1 MNELISIG
9 NISLQP
15 VSGEILA
22 LNEVSGK
29 YGLVLSEEDA
39 KELSEMRN
47 KSLVENERVEIGVG
61 AVAKIIERFCASRYI
76 TKENYAYIL
85 NEVTYLF
92 YYIKTETDD
101 KISDGDLVNELFER
115 FELYC
120 RGSIDT
126 LEARETEKII
136 RKVNSGDKYY
146 EWYKDRDE
154 LDYTPE
160 QGSREAPV
168 EYEDAGIHTARRA
181 TVSSYGEDFFGVDDV
196 ADHDMYEEDV
206 DFNADDFT
214 DAELDAFDEFYEHSK
229 VLNSMDGPILNL
241 AKEDIPDEEDEDD
254 E

>member
-1 MNELISIG
+1 MNQLISIE
-9 NISLQP
+9 NISLRP
-15 VSGEILA
+15 VSKEILA
-22 LNEVSGK
+22 LNEVSAQ
-29 YGLVLSEEDA
+29 YGLVLTEEEA
-39 KELSEMRN
+39 GELSEKRN
-47 KSLVENERVEIGVG
+47 QSLVENERIEIGVG
-61 AVAKIIERFCASRYI
+61 AVAEIIRRFCTSRYI

-101 KISDGDLVNELFER
+101 KISDGELIGELFER

-168 EYEDAGIHTARRA
+168 EYEDAGEHMARRA

-196 ADHDMYEEDV
+196 TGHDMYEEDV
-206 DFNADDFT
+206 DFTADGFT

-241 AKEDIPDEEDEDD
+241 AKEDMPDEEDEDD

>member
-1 MNELISIG
+1 MNQLISIE
-9 NISLQP
+9 NIALQP
-15 VSGEILA
+15 VSKEILA
-22 LNEVSGK
+22 LNEVSSQ
-29 YGLVLSEEDA
+29 YGLVLSEEEA

-47 KSLVENERVEIGVG
+47 KSLVENERIEIGVG
-61 AVAKIIERFCASRYI
+61 AVARIIERFCASRYI

-101 KISDGDLVNELFER
+101 RISDGDLIGELFER

-126 LEARETEKII
+126 LEAREAEKLI
-136 RKVNSGDKYY
+136 RKINSGDKYY
-146 EWYKDRDE
+146 EWYKERDE

-168 EYEDAGIHTARRA
+168 EYEEMGGHMARRA
-181 TVSSYGEDFFGVDDV
+181 TVSSYGEDFFGVDDT
-196 ADHDMYEEDV
+196 ASHDMYEEDV
-206 DFNADDFT
+206 DFNADSYT

-241 AKEDIPDEEDEDD
+241 AKEDLPDEEDEDD